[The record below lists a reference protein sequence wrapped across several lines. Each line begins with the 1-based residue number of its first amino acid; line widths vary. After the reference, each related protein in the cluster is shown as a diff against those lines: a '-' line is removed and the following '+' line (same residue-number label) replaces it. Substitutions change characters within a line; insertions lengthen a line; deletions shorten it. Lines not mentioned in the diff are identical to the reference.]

1 MEIAGKRA
9 LLTGATGGI
18 GRAIAVALAERGASV
33 VLSSRKREEL
43 DALAAALPGGEHS
56 VIVSDLAEPGAAE
69 RLAAEA
75 TAGAGI
81 DLLVANAG
89 LPGSGRLSD
98 FSAAEV
104 ARAVRV
110 NLEAP
115 MTLAHDLLPAMV
127 ERHGG
132 HLVFV
137 SSLAGKAASPRA
149 SVYNATKFG
158 LRGFA
163 LALRED
169 LAGDRAGVGVSVV
182 LPGFIRGAGMFAESG
197 ARIPP
202 GVGTSTPEEV
212 AAGVVKA
219 IEQNKAEVAVA
230 PVQQRLLVGFA
241 HVFPGLAARAQRG
254 SGTKVAEQLARG
266 QADKR

>member
-1 MEIAGKRA
+1 MEIAGKRI

-18 GRAIAVALAERGASV
+18 GRAIAAALASRGGAL
-33 VLSSRKREEL
+33 VLSSRKAAEL
-43 DALAAALPGGEHS
+43 ETLAAGLPGGGHS
-56 VIVSDLAEPGAAE
+56 VVVSDLAEPGAAE
-69 RLAAEA
+69 RLAADASDVGPVE
-75 TAGAGI
+75 I
-81 DLLVANAG
+81 VVANAG

-98 FSAAEV
+98 LSAEEV

-110 NLEAP
+110 NLESP
-115 MTLAHDLLPAMV
+115 MTLAHALLPAMV
-127 ERHGG
+127 DRREG

-158 LRGFA
+158 LRCFA

-169 LAGDRAGVGVSVV
+169 LAGDGSGVGVSVV
-182 LPGFIRGAGMFAESG
+182 LPGFIRGAGMFADSG
-197 ARIPP
+197 ASVPP

-212 AAGVVKA
+212 AAGVVRA
-219 IEQNKAEVAVA
+219 IERNRAEVVVA
-230 PVQQRLLVGFA
+230 PIQQRAMAHFA
-241 HVFPGLAARAQRG
+241 HWFPAVAARAQRG
-254 SGTKVAEQLARG
+254 SGTRVAERVARG